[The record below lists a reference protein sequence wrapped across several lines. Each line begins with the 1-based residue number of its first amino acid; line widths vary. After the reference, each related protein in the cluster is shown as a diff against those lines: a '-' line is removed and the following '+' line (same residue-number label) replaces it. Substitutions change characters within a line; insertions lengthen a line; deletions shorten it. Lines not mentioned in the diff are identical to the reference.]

1 MKWFSETWSQRA
13 NEKDK
18 KSNVEKEIDVATNSN
33 VIAKVED
40 EITCSTDCWAS
51 IDFDDT
57 LFERSRT
64 ISDSSIERGKSFDDE
79 EVNSTTRDDDAENK
93 KEDAIFEL
101 LRTILGT
108 RLEKADNSDE
118 DDMIVESNVDVE
130 VVNLIEW

>member
-1 MKWFSETWSQRA
+1 MKWSSETWLQKA
-13 NEKDK
+13 DEKNK

-64 ISDSSIERGKSFDDE
+64 ISDSSIEKDKNFDDE
-79 EVNSTTRDDDAENK
+79 EVDSTTRDDDAKNK
-93 KEDAIFEL
+93 KKDAIFEF
-101 LRTILGT
+101 LRTTSDTNI
-108 RLEKADNSDE
+108 EKVDRFDENDMLVRSNSRGR
-118 DDMIVESNVDVE
+118 
-130 VVNLIEW
+130 